1 MTVVMETGGS
11 PSAVKTHALQC
22 RQINQTMRVLRSI
35 ASSVVFGTCL
45 IATAL
50 AAPAVP
56 VWSAFGESFAKEA
69 CASYSKNASK
79 EQRIESL
86 EAATVVAMTAD
97 PEILKLVM
105 SDEISDQDSTEM
117 SMAIMLALGKQ
128 CPQKMTDMVND
139 MGE

>member
-1 MTVVMETGGS
+1 M
-11 PSAVKTHALQC
+11 
-22 RQINQTMRVLRSI
+22 
-35 ASSVVFGTCL
+35 
-45 IATAL
+45 IATTAT
-50 AAPAVP
+50 APTEP
-56 VWSAFGESFAKEA
+56 VWSAFGTASAKEA

-128 CPQKMTDMVND
+128 CPQKMTDMVNN

>member
-1 MTVVMETGGS
+1 M
-11 PSAVKTHALQC
+11 HCQD
-22 RQINQTMRVLRSI
+22 INQTIRPLRSI
-35 ASSVVFGTCL
+35 VSGIVVGPCL
-45 IATAL
+45 IATTA
-50 AAPAVP
+50 AAPTVP
-56 VWSAFGESFAKEA
+56 VWSAFGAAFAKEA

-128 CPQKMTDMVND
+128 CPQKMTDLVNN

>member
-1 MTVVMETGGS
+1 ME
-11 PSAVKTHALQC
+11 L
-22 RQINQTMRVLRSI
+22 LRSI

-45 IATAL
+45 IATTPGAP
-50 AAPAVP
+50 AAPI
-56 VWSAFGESFAKEA
+56 WSAFGDSFAKEA

>member
-1 MTVVMETGGS
+1 M
-11 PSAVKTHALQC
+11 HLQ
-22 RQINQTMRVLRSI
+22 RLSGVPLVTRLRRRP
-35 ASSVVFGTCL
+35 
-45 IATAL
+45 
-50 AAPAVP
+50 AP
-56 VWSAFGESFAKEA
+56 
-69 CASYSKNASK
+69 SYSKNASK

>member
-1 MTVVMETGGS
+1 
-11 PSAVKTHALQC
+11 
-22 RQINQTMRVLRSI
+22 MRVLRSI

-45 IATAL
+45 ISTTPD
-50 AAPAVP
+50 APAAP
-56 VWSAFGESFAKEA
+56 VWSAFGDSFAKEA

-117 SMAIMLALGKQ
+117 SMAIMPPLENNVLK
-128 CPQKMTDMVND
+128 ND
-139 MGE
+139 EHGQRHGRIIISHNCHSE